1 MPGAI
6 LGADDVTVSKMAD
19 IPALSGQFF
28 SERKRVNKCIP
39 MIDIGKWY
47 TKMRPGKED

>member
-19 IPALSGQFF
+19 TPAHSGQEFPIF
-28 SERKRVNKCIP
+28 QWEK
-39 MIDIGKWY
+39 DGKKVH
-47 TKMRPGKED
+47 T